1 MNKDIKLVAIDLDG
15 TLLGTDRKIVEKNI
29 DAIKNIRK
37 KGIEVVIATGRCFN
51 GFWWVRQ
58 ELGLEGFDDYS
69 ICNTGAFVRCN
80 ATSKAIIENPLDK
93 SDYEK
98 IISYLGDY
106 DLQVGIFTK
115 DILYNNAEVLNDGF
129 KKDQEVMHL
138 PRQKFKDFD
147 DIENKVARINF
158 MGEEAELDKF
168 YEENKE
174 ALEKDYMTMRNET
187 YSLEVLKKSS
197 GKANS
202 LKRLCEFLDIDLE
215 NVAYF
220 GDGANDV
227 EAIKLVGLGVAMGN
241 AKEETKKAADY
252 ITSTN
257 DEAGLAEFLEK
268 IFD

>member
-1 MNKDIKLVAIDLDG
+1 MNKYIKLVAIDLDG
-15 TLLGTDRKIVEKNI
+15 TLLGSDEKIVEKNI

-80 ATSKAIIENPLDK
+80 ATGKAIIENPLEK
-93 SDYEK
+93 EDYKK
-98 IISYLGDY
+98 ITSYLGDY

-115 DILYNNAEVLNDGF
+115 DVLYNNEEVVNDGF
-129 KKDQEVMHL
+129 RKDQDIMKL
-138 PRQKFKDFD
+138 PRLKFKDFD
-147 DIENKVARINF
+147 DIEEKVARINF
-158 MGEEAELDKF
+158 MGNQDELDKF

-187 YSLEVLKKSS
+187 YSLEILKKSS

-202 LKRLCEFLDIDLE
+202 LKKLCEYLNIDLA

-227 EAIKLVGLGVAMGN
+227 EAIKLAGLGIAMGN
-241 AKEETKKAADY
+241 AEEETKKAADY
-252 ITSTN
+252 VTSTN

>member
-15 TLLGTDRKIVEKNI
+15 TLLGSDEKIVEKNI
-29 DAIKNIRK
+29 DAIKKIK
-37 KGIEVVIATGRCFN
+37 EKGIEVVIATGRCFN

-80 ATSKAIIENPLDK
+80 ATSKAIIENPLEK
-93 SDYEK
+93 EDYEK
-98 IISYLGDY
+98 ITSYLGDY

-115 DILYNNAEVLNDGF
+115 DVLYNNEEVVNDGF
-129 KKDQEVMHL
+129 KKDQEVMKL
-138 PRQKFKDFD
+138 PRLKFKDFD
-147 DIENKVARINF
+147 EIEEKVARINF
-158 MGEEAELDKF
+158 MGNQDELDKF

-202 LKRLCEFLDIDLE
+202 LKKLCEYLDIDLA

-220 GDGANDV
+220 GDGANDI
-227 EAIKLVGLGVAMGN
+227 EAIKLAGLGIAMGN
-241 AKEETKKAADY
+241 AKEETKEAADY
-252 ITSTN
+252 VTSTN

>member
-29 DAIKNIRK
+29 DAIKKIHD
-37 KGIEVVIATGRCFN
+37 KGIKVVIATGRCFN
-51 GFWWVRQ
+51 GFWWIRQ

-80 ATSKAIIENPLDK
+80 ANGKTIIENPLEK
-93 SDYEK
+93 EDYEK
-98 IISYLGDY
+98 ITSYLGDY

-115 DILYNNAEVLNDGF
+115 DVLYNNEEVVNDGF
-129 KKDQEVMHL
+129 RKDQDIMKL
-138 PRQKFKDFD
+138 PRLKFKDFD
-147 DIENKVARINF
+147 DIEEKVARINF
-158 MGEEAELDKF
+158 MGNQDELDKF

-187 YSLEVLKKSS
+187 YSLEILKKSS

-202 LKRLCEFLDIDLE
+202 LKKLCEYLNIDLA

-220 GDGANDV
+220 GDGANDI
-227 EAIKLVGLGVAMGN
+227 EAIKLAGLGIAMGN
-241 AKEETKKAADY
+241 AKEETKEAADY
-252 ITSTN
+252 VTSTN

>member
-15 TLLGTDRKIVEKNI
+15 TLLGSDEKIVEKNI
-29 DAIKNIRK
+29 DAIKKIHDR
-37 KGIEVVIATGRCFN
+37 GIEVVIATGRCFN
-51 GFWWVRQ
+51 GFWWIRQ

-69 ICNTGAFVRCN
+69 ICNTGAFVRIN
-80 ATSKAIIENPLDK
+80 ASGKTIVENPMDK

-98 IISYLGDY
+98 IMSYKGDY

-115 DILYNNAEVLNDGF
+115 DVLYNNEEIVNDGF
-129 KKDQEVMHL
+129 KKDQEIMKL
-138 PRQKFKDFD
+138 PRLKFKDFD
-147 DIENKVARINF
+147 DIDQKVARINF
-158 MGEEAELDKF
+158 MGNQDELDKF

-202 LKRLCEFLDIDLE
+202 LKKLCEYLNIDLA

-227 EAIKLVGLGVAMGN
+227 EAIKLAGLGIAMGN
-241 AKEETKKAADY
+241 AEEETKKAADY
-252 ITSTN
+252 VASTN

>member
-15 TLLGTDRKIVEKNI
+15 TLLGSDEKIVEKNI
-29 DAIKNIRK
+29 YAIKKIRE

-51 GFWWVRQ
+51 GFWWIRQ

-80 ATSKAIIENPLDK
+80 ANSKAIIENPLEK
-93 SDYEK
+93 EDYEK
-98 IISYLGDY
+98 ITSYLGDY
-106 DLQVGIFTK
+106 DLQIGIFTK
-115 DILYNNAEVLNDGF
+115 DTLYNNEEVVNDGF
-129 KKDQEVMHL
+129 RKDQDIMKL
-138 PRQKFKDFD
+138 PRLKFKDFD
-147 DIENKVARINF
+147 DIDQKVARINF
-158 MGEEAELDKF
+158 MGNQDELDKF

-202 LKRLCEFLDIDLE
+202 LKKLCEYLNINLA

-227 EAIKLVGLGVAMGN
+227 EAIKLAGLGIAMGN
-241 AKEETKKAADY
+241 AEEETKKAADY
-252 ITSTN
+252 VTSTN

-268 IFD
+268 IFY